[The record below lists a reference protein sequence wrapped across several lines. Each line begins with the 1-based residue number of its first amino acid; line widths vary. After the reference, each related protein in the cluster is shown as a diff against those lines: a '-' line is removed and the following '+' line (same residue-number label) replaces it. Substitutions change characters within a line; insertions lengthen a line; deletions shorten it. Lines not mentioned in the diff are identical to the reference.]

1 MYAYYQNRV
10 IFTSSQFGLLAHR
23 LGYLYAKVLKFRR
36 LTMLT
41 TAAQGVFPIAP
52 TPFLPDGRVD
62 DFSTDRLIDHYL
74 QAGANG
80 ITILGIMGEAP
91 KLDQSGRLAIVMQGE
106 MDSPANI
113 SRRKSIG
120 WPLSDSCSV

>member
-1 MYAYYQNRV
+1 
-10 IFTSSQFGLLAHR
+10 
-23 LGYLYAKVLKFRR
+23 
-36 LTMLT
+36 MLT

-74 QAGANG
+74 QAGADG

-91 KLDQSGRLAIVMQGE
+91 KLDQSEAMAFAERCIVRAQHLRRWRD
-106 MDSPANI
+106 DSASALFAN
-113 SRRKSIG
+113 R
-120 WPLSDSCSV
+120 